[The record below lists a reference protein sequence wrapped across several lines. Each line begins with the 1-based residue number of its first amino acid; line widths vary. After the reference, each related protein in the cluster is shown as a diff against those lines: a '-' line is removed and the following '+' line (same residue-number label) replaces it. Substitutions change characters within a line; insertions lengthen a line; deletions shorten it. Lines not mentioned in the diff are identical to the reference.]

1 MISSSFEN
9 TIKDELRLH
18 YDLNLCSL
26 VEISSNLPFD
36 KDFRLRC
43 KTEGCF
49 YSLRLR
55 INFRDDNNQKDKS
68 FSIFIEGVNNG
79 NNYWNNVWKKVY
91 PSTIEK
97 SLAELRKEIFFVDE
111 RFGYML
117 VHDIISLMS
126 GTYSDTDDGLVIE
139 TLLSTVDTES
149 HLSYHQPSLS
159 IGSSYAFGAIQIK
172 GDKLYIRPIKGYET
186 EAAFDIPIPLDNTG
200 VDIFKAQL
208 FKCLLIYINS
218 EQYNEA
224 DYLNLNYEDIKKY
237 FLVLEMKEI

>member
-1 MISSSFEN
+1 MISPSFEN

-26 VEISSNLPFD
+26 DEVVSHLPFY

-43 KTEGCF
+43 KADGCL
-49 YSLRLR
+49 YLLRLR
-55 INFRDDNNQKDKS
+55 INFRDENNQKNKS
-68 FSIFIEGVNNG
+68 FDIFSERVNCTHF
-79 NNYWNNVWKKVY
+79 WNNIWKKIY

-97 SLAELRKEIFFVDE
+97 SLTEVRKEIFFVDE

-117 VHDIISLMS
+117 IHDKVSLMS
-126 GTYSDTDDGLVIE
+126 GTYSDTKCGLVIE
-139 TLLSTVDTES
+139 TLLSTVETES

-159 IGSSYAFGAIQIK
+159 IGSAYAFCSIK
-172 GDKLYIRPIKGYET
+172 IKADNLYIRPIKGYET
-186 EAAFDIPIPLDNTG
+186 ETTFDIPIPLNNTG
-200 VDIFKAQL
+200 VDIFKTQL